1 MSSMNPNALLLW
13 IRALGFLIE
22 LPFKIYSWARNSLRN
37 RIKRKQNEGRS
48 AWKFFLPG
56 SIIAIPVLILL
67 IIGIFLASV
76 QEVRVGGP
84 MIILSLLLWP
94 FPYSFLSAGFDQ
106 RRKVTEEGSTPGEE
120 AELNSKPETEPEES
134 WWEEEKA

>member
-67 IIGIFLASV
+67 IIGIILGG
-76 QEVRVGGP
+76 QVGGL

-94 FPYSFLSAGFDQ
+94 FSYSFLSAGFDQ

-120 AELNSKPETEPEES
+120 AELNLKPETEQEEY
-134 WWEEEKA
+134 WWEDEN

>member
-1 MSSMNPNALLLW
+1 MNPNDLLLLF
-13 IRALGFLIE
+13 RALGFLIE

-67 IIGIFLASV
+67 IIGIILGG
-76 QEVRVGGP
+76 QVGGL

-94 FPYSFLSAGFDQ
+94 FSYSFLSAGFDQ
-106 RRKVTEEGSTPGEE
+106 RRKVTEEGSAPGQE
-120 AELNSKPETEPEES
+120 AELNLKPETEQEEN
-134 WWEEEKA
+134 WWEDEN

>member
-1 MSSMNPNALLLW
+1 MNPNALLLW
-13 IRALGFLIE
+13 IRALFFLIE

-67 IIGIFLASV
+67 IIGIILGDEA
-76 QEVRVGGP
+76 GGL

-94 FPYSFLSAGFDQ
+94 FSYSFLSAGFDQ

-120 AELNSKPETEPEES
+120 AELNSKPETEQEEN
-134 WWEEEKA
+134 WWEDEN

>member
-1 MSSMNPNALLLW
+1 MSSMNPDALFLW
-13 IRALGFLIE
+13 IRALVFLIK

-67 IIGIFLASV
+67 IIGIILGDEA
-76 QEVRVGGP
+76 GGL

-94 FPYSFLSAGFDQ
+94 FSYSFLSAGFDQ

-120 AELNSKPETEPEES
+120 AELNSKPETEQEEN
-134 WWEEEKA
+134 WWEDEN